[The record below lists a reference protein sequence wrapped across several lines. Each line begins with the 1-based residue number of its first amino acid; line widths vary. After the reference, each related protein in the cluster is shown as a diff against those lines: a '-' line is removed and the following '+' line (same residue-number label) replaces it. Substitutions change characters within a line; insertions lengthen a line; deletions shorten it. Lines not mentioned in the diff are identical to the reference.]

1 MSNIENQKCQFQN
14 CQRIANYRRLKVGNC
29 HLKDTKYEFCGYHK
43 PINAINKK
51 FPYKSIFDKIN
62 IELKYYNHQNENI
75 IHEYN
80 DHIYKLLKNHKFG
93 FPIKITAFTEN
104 LVHDIDY
111 MAIDMNINIT
121 HITNYKNYFN
131 KDAVSKKDI
140 YNIIKDFQKYYNNKK
155 IEMLY
160 IHLDKE
166 YDNYDVIK
174 SFRDYYEQ
182 ENVDNFIKEYSKNK
196 KIKSNDI
203 SNNIKNFNKYFN
215 EQKLKIN
222 LKDFKKYFYKKKLDI
237 FIEEN
242 DYDDLIIQ
250 FDELDYKVKDELSKK
265 IEFDEKY
272 NREIYLELCQLI
284 TYQIDKVTKS
294 VEILNENDIET
305 ALTNIKK
312 NMNDNFEKLS
322 KNSKDQFLCFKKL
335 EINIFRYQALKKHM
349 GSYIELPKKLQRQG
363 LINIKNEDNY
373 CFIWSYIRY
382 LNPVNKNPNRITKE
396 DKELFN
402 NIYEKLKYFEFP
414 LKINK
419 NNIVKIEN
427 ILKINICILSS
438 DENNN
443 IIPMFSSENNHKN
456 DLNLFY
462 YKDHICLIKDLN
474 KYLYRNNRNKNKTY
488 FCSRCLNSFISEEN
502 LNNHKKLCLKYNKKS
517 EKIIL
522 PKEKSI
528 LKFEKIEHMIK
539 SPFTIY
545 YDIETYN
552 QHLKKTKQFKKIE
565 NTMHEKLL
573 KPYLIGYIL
582 KCNYD
587 EKFSKKCQIFIGDQ
601 CIEKFILNLI
611 FTERKYIYETIKE
624 NFNKPI
630 ESNPDLTKFDVNTCH
645 LCDKK
650 IISKPVK
657 NHCHFTSKML
667 GYAHNKC
674 NLRYKFKKDNVN
686 DEYLINVFAHNSQ
699 NFDQSFLI
707 KALQN
712 LDNKI
717 PFSCLPRNSNKFISL
732 QIANFIF
739 KDSYLFLNKS
749 LDYLTKTIDDNDRI
763 SLKQEFGEENY
774 HLLTRKGVYPYDYFD
789 NTKKY
794 NEQKLPNKEEFFNK
808 INNKNI
814 SDEDYEHAKN
824 VFEKFKCKNLLDYS
838 ILYLKTD
845 ICHLSDIFQ
854 KFSNFAYET
863 YELDP
868 RHSYT
873 LPGFSWQSMLK
884 MTKIELEL
892 ISNPDMYLFLMD
904 TIRGGISV
912 CNKKHVI
919 ADNKYIDKNT
929 KNNKYLM
936 YLDANNLYGVSM
948 IQSLPYKNFK
958 WSDNLNLDKIQTGI
972 YEVDIEI
979 PKELHEKF
987 KDYPLC
993 PEIKNI
999 PEYNLSEYQT
1009 YLNNKLNIKYNEK
1022 DKKLIL
1028 DLLSKKNYKIYY
1040 KNLEY
1045 YMKLGIK
1052 ITKVHKILTFDEK
1065 PFLKDYI
1072 DLNTSLRKEAKNDLE
1087 KDLFKLMNNAIFGK
1101 SMENVLN
1108 RSNIKL
1114 INNDPEKLLKLI
1126 REPNFQHAYQIS
1138 DKLCL
1143 VESKP
1148 IKTVFNKPIYIGAC
1162 ILETSKLHMYKFWYD
1177 HLKNK
1182 YNNKVELIYTDTD
1195 SLIIEVETDD
1205 IYKDMFEDKNLYD
1218 FSEYPKN
1225 HPNYDIINKKALG
1238 TFKDELKSKIITE
1251 FIGLKPKMYSFN
1263 FIENNII
1270 VNKNTHKG
1278 IKDSI
1283 SLKHNEYKRS
1293 LYKEELIY
1301 KEFYNLQ
1308 LNKQNIYLD
1317 KINKIA
1323 LNPFDSKRNWIDNI
1337 NSLPYGYVE

>member
-1 MSNIENQKCQFQN
+1 M
-14 CQRIANYRRLKVGNC
+14 
-29 HLKDTKYEFCGYHK
+29 
-43 PINAINKK
+43 
-51 FPYKSIFDKIN
+51 
-62 IELKYYNHQNENI
+62 
-75 IHEYN
+75 
-80 DHIYKLLKNHKFG
+80 
-93 FPIKITAFTEN
+93 
-104 LVHDIDY
+104 
-111 MAIDMNINIT
+111 
-121 HITNYKNYFN
+121 
-131 KDAVSKKDI
+131 
-140 YNIIKDFQKYYNNKK
+140 
-155 IEMLY
+155 
-160 IHLDKE
+160 
-166 YDNYDVIK
+166 
-174 SFRDYYEQ
+174 
-182 ENVDNFIKEYSKNK
+182 
-196 KIKSNDI
+196 
-203 SNNIKNFNKYFN
+203 
-215 EQKLKIN
+215 
-222 LKDFKKYFYKKKLDI
+222 

-242 DYDDLIIQ
+242 DYDELLIQ
-250 FDELDYKVKDELSKK
+250 FDKLDYKIKDDLSKK
-265 IEFDEKY
+265 IKFDEKY
-272 NREIYLELCQLI
+272 NRRIYLELCELI
-284 TYQIDKVTKS
+284 GYQVDKVSKS
-294 VEILNENDIET
+294 FEILNENDIET

-312 NMNDNFEKLS
+312 NIDANFEKLS
-322 KNSKDQFLCFKKL
+322 KNSRDQFLCFKKL
-335 EINIFRYQALKKHM
+335 EINIFKYEALKKRA
-349 GSYIELPKKLQRQG
+349 GSYVELPNSLQRQG

-373 CFIWSYIRY
+373 CFIWSYIWY
-382 LNPVNKNPNRITKE
+382 INPLDKNPNRINKK

-419 NNIVKIEN
+419 NNIKKIEN
-427 ILKINICILSS
+427 ILEINICILSA
-438 DENNN
+438 DKNNN
-443 IIPMFSSENNHKN
+443 VIPMFSSENNHKN
-456 DLNLFY
+456 DINLFY

-474 KYLYRNNRNKNKTY
+474 KYLYRNDRNKNKTY
-488 FCSRCLNSFISEEN
+488 FCSRCLNSFVSEEN
-502 LNNHKKLCLKYNKKS
+502 LNNHKKLCFKFNKKS
-517 EKIIL
+517 EKLIL

-528 LKFEKIEHMIK
+528 LKFEKIEDMIK
-539 SPFTIY
+539 TPFTIY

-552 QHLKKTKQFKKIE
+552 QHLKKTRQFKKIQ
-565 NTMHEKLL
+565 NTTHEKLL

-601 CIEKFILNLI
+601 YIEKMILNLI
-611 FTERKYIYETIKE
+611 FTERPYIWETIKL

-630 ESNPDLTKFDVNTCH
+630 ERNPDLTKFDINTCH
-645 LCDKK
+645 LCNKK
-650 IISKPVK
+650 IIDKPVK

-674 NLRYKFKKDNVN
+674 NLRYKFNKDNVN

-707 KALQN
+707 RALQN

-732 QIANFIF
+732 QIGSFIF

-763 SLKQEFGEENY
+763 SLKQEFGENY
-774 HLLTRKGVYPYDYFD
+774 QLLTKKGIYPYDYFD

-814 SDEDYEHAKN
+814 SDEDYNHAKN
-824 VFEKFKCKNLLDYS
+824 VFKKFECKNLLDYS

-845 ICHLSDIFQ
+845 ICHLSDVFQ
-854 KFSNFAYET
+854 KFSDFAYET

-873 LPGFSWQSMLK
+873 LPGFSWQAMLK

-892 ISNPDMYLFLMD
+892 ITDPDMYLFLMD
-904 TIRGGISV
+904 TIKGGISV

-948 IQSLPYKNFK
+948 VQSLPYKNFK
-958 WSDNLNLDKIQTGI
+958 WSNNLTLDKIQTGI

-979 PKELHEKF
+979 PKELHDKF

-993 PEIKNI
+993 PEIRNI
-999 PEYNLSEYQT
+999 PEDNLSEYQT
-1009 YLNNKLNIKYNEK
+1009 YLNNKLNIKYTEK

-1028 DLLSKKNYKIYY
+1028 DLLTKKNYKIYY

-1045 YMKLGIK
+1045 YMKLGVK
-1052 ITKVHKILTFDEK
+1052 ITKIYKILTFDEK

-1072 DLNTSLRKEAKNDLE
+1072 DLNTNLRKKAKNDLE

-1114 INNDPEKLLKLI
+1114 INNNPEKLLKLI
-1126 REPNFQHAYQIS
+1126 KQPNFQNAYEIS
-1138 DKLCL
+1138 NKLCL
-1143 VESKP
+1143 VESTP

-1162 ILETSKLHMYKFWYD
+1162 ILETSKLHMYQFWYD

-1182 YNNKVELIYTDTD
+1182 YNDKVELVYTDTD
-1195 SLIIEVETDD
+1195 SLIIQVETDN

-1218 FSEYPKN
+1218 FSEYPIN
-1225 HPNYDIINKKALG
+1225 HPNYDITNKKVLG
-1238 TFKDELKSKIITE
+1238 KFKDEMKSLVITE

-1263 FIENNII
+1263 YIGNDNIE

-1278 IKDSI
+1278 VKESI
-1283 SLKHNEYKRS
+1283 SLKHDEYKRS

-1317 KINKIA
+1317 KIKKIA
-1323 LNPFDSKRNWIDNI
+1323 LNPFESKRYWIDNI
-1337 NSLPYGYVE
+1337 NSLPYGYNV